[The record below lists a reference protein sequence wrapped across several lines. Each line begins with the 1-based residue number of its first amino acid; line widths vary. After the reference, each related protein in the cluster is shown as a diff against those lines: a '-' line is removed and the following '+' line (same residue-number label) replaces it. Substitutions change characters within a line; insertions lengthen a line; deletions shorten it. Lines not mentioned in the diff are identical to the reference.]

1 MKGLGHFPMQVRCS
15 DMSAIEECTD
25 FVVLIIKGAPCDRC
39 ILRVAYPV
47 RFRCLLAHSEVL
59 LLLSAGLLEV
69 AQSSRALMIS
79 LVCA

>member
-1 MKGLGHFPMQVRCS
+1 MVWVAMEVRCS

-25 FVVLIIKGAPCDRC
+25 FVILIVKGAPCNRC
-39 ILRVAYPV
+39 IMRVADPV
-47 RFRCLLAHSEVL
+47 IRFRCLLAYSEVLL

-69 AQSSRALMIS
+69 AQSSRTLMIS